1 MVTSEILVGRE
12 DLDLLYADVLHW
24 VHGASL
30 CILTSPF
37 LLLLWA
43 QSLIS

>member
-12 DLDLLYADVLHW
+12 DLDRLYADVLHW
-24 VHGASL
+24 VRGASL